1 MYAIAIRPLAW
12 TNGRFFWQLRAAPV
26 VVRKVSRKVAA

>member
-12 TNGRFFWQLRAAPV
+12 TAGRYFWPLRSVPV

>member
-12 TNGRFFWQLRAAPV
+12 TAGRYFWPLRVAPV
-26 VVRKVSRKVAA
+26 VVRKTPRKVAA